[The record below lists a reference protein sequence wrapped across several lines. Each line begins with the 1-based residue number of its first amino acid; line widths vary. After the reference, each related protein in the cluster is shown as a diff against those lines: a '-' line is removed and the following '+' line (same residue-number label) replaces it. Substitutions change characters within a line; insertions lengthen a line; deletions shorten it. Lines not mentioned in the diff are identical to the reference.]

1 MANKGSILLDEIGE
15 IPIQLQAKLLRV
27 LQEREIQRIGDS
39 KKIKIDVRILASTN
53 RDLMKLM
60 KEKMFREDLYYR
72 LNVLPIHVPPLR
84 ERIDDLELLVNNFL
98 HEYNAKYNKNK
109 ILSHESYDEIKKYK
123 WPGNVR
129 QLKNTIKQMVIL
141 VDDDIIKKHHI
152 KELINNTSDNENNI
166 FNIERYKLKEA
177 KEIIEKFYIKE
188 TLKRYKNTRKAAN
201 HLGISQPSVVRKKK
215 KYNI

>member
-1 MANKGSILLDEIGE
+1 
-15 IPIQLQAKLLRV
+15 
-27 LQEREIQRIGDS
+27 
-39 KKIKIDVRILASTN
+39 
-53 RDLMKLM
+53 
-60 KEKMFREDLYYR
+60 
-72 LNVLPIHVPPLR
+72 
-84 ERIDDLELLVNNFL
+84 
-98 HEYNAKYNKNK
+98 
-109 ILSHESYDEIKKYK
+109 
-123 WPGNVR
+123 
-129 QLKNTIKQMVIL
+129 MVIL